1 MSELN
6 VTEVR
11 DMAYD
16 LYKGRTANFDAESAN
31 EAIKNII
38 LETAGCKEN
47 WDMYKFMENKYKV
60 FSIMREILT
69 PVVAENVLAR
79 FESWVDIQDIA
90 LGDTKEFE
98 VMNQDLF
105 EIGIVADGTS
115 ELRRQNLV
123 HGKLQM
129 TSFQLGA
136 KLYTEFDDFR
146 RGRVDFAEWIAR
158 LGKSF
163 EVKIGEYIVKAIESS
178 YNTLGAKFGVKGAF
192 ADDKMLELIE
202 RVEAKTGMK
211 AVIYGTKSAL
221 AQLRTTAGGF
231 KADLADSDKEAI
243 SKMGHIGTYF
253 GTDVVE
259 IPQSV
264 NRKDEF
270 MIDDKMLYVIP
281 NGTKIVKLLF
291 EGDVDVVEVTD
302 PAVRKDMQFEYMFMR
317 RLQIGVCRAS
327 VYGIYAVGQN

>member
-163 EVKIGEYIVKAIESS
+163 EVKIGEYIVKAIENS
-178 YNTLGAKFGVKGAF
+178 YTVLGSKFAKAGAF
-192 ADDKMLELIE
+192 DDAEMLKI
-202 RVEAKTGMK
+202 
-211 AVIYGTKSAL
+211 
-221 AQLRTTAGGF
+221 RTTAGGF
-231 KADLADSDKEAI
+231 QANLADSDKEAI
-243 SKMGHIGTYF
+243 SRMGHIGTYF

-270 MIDDKMLYVIP
+270 MINNKMLYVIP

>member
-163 EVKIGEYIVKAIESS
+163 EVKIGEYIVRAIQGS
-178 YNTLGAKFGVKGAF
+178 YNTLGANFAVKGAF
-192 ADDKMLELIE
+192 ADDKMIELVE

-211 AVIYGTKSAL
+211 AVIYGTKTAL
-221 AQLRTTAGGF
+221 AKLRTTDGGF
-231 KADLADSDKEAI
+231 QAVLADRDKDDI
-243 SKMGHIGTYF
+243 SAMGHIGTYF

-264 NRKDEF
+264 NRKDQF
-270 MIDDKMLYVIP
+270 MIDNNMLYVIP

-317 RLQIGVCRAS
+317 RIQIGVCRAS
-327 VYGIYAVGQN
+327 VYGVYKITA

>member
-98 VMNQDLF
+98 IMNQELF
-105 EIGIVADGTS
+105 EIGLVADGTS

-123 HGKLQM
+123 HGKIQM

-163 EVKIGEYIVKAIESS
+163 EVKIGEFIVRAIESS
-178 YNTLGAKFGVKGAF
+178 YSVLGAKFAKTGAF
-192 ADDKMLELIE
+192 DDAEMLKIVE

-221 AQLRTTAGGF
+221 AKLRTTANGF
-231 KADLADSDKEAI
+231 QAVLADRDKDAI
-243 SKMGHIGTYF
+243 SAMGHIGTYF

-264 NRKDEF
+264 NRKDDF
-270 MIDDKMLYVIP
+270 MIDNNMLYVIP

-317 RLQIGVCRAS
+317 RIQIGVCKAS
-327 VYGIYAVGQN
+327 VYGIYKVTA

>member
-163 EVKIGEYIVKAIESS
+163 EVKIGEYIVKAIEGS
-178 YNTLGAKFGVKGAF
+178 YSTLGAKFGVKGAF
-192 ADDKMLELIE
+192 ADDKMIDLIE

-264 NRKDEF
+264 NRKDQF
-270 MIDDKMLYVIP
+270 MIDNNMLYVIP

>member
-38 LETAGCKEN
+38 LETAGCRDQ

-163 EVKIGEYIVKAIESS
+163 EVKIGEFIVRAIESS
-178 YNTLGAKFGVKGAF
+178 YSVLGAKFAKTGAF
-192 ADDKMLELIE
+192 DDAEMLKIVE

-221 AQLRTTAGGF
+221 AKLRTTANGF
-231 KADLADSDKEAI
+231 QAVLADRDKDAI
-243 SKMGHIGTYF
+243 SAMGHIGTYF

-264 NRKDEF
+264 NRKDDF
-270 MIDDKMLYVIP
+270 MIADNMLYVIP

-317 RLQIGVCRAS
+317 RIQIGVCKAS
-327 VYGIYAVGQN
+327 VYGIYKVTA

>member
-38 LETAGCKEN
+38 LETAGCREN

-98 VMNQDLF
+98 IMNQELF
-105 EIGIVADGTS
+105 EIGLVADGTS

-123 HGKLQM
+123 HGKIQM

-163 EVKIGEYIVKAIESS
+163 EVKIGEFIVRAIESS
-178 YNTLGAKFGVKGAF
+178 YSVLGAKFAKTGAF
-192 ADDKMLELIE
+192 DDAEMLKIVE

-221 AQLRTTAGGF
+221 AKLRTTANGF
-231 KADLADSDKEAI
+231 QAVLADRDKDAI
-243 SKMGHIGTYF
+243 SAMGHIGTYF

-264 NRKDEF
+264 NRKDDF
-270 MIDDKMLYVIP
+270 MIADNMLYVIP

-317 RLQIGVCRAS
+317 RIQIGVCKAS
-327 VYGIYAVGQN
+327 VYGIYKVTA

>member
-69 PVVAENVLAR
+69 PVVAENVIAR

-136 KLYTEFDDFR
+136 KVYTEFDDFR

-158 LGKSF
+158 LGRSF
-163 EVKIGEYIVKAIESS
+163 EVKIGDRIAQGIFMKYLTVDNEKKITNVR
-178 YNTLGAKFGVKGAF
+178 TGGLGSTDKG
-192 ADDKMLELIE
+192 
-202 RVEAKTGMK
+202 G
-211 AVIYGTKSAL
+211 
-221 AQLRTTAGGF
+221 
-231 KADLADSDKEAI
+231 
-243 SKMGHIGTYF
+243 
-253 GTDVVE
+253 
-259 IPQSV
+259 
-264 NRKDEF
+264 N
-270 MIDDKMLYVIP
+270 
-281 NGTKIVKLLF
+281 
-291 EGDVDVVEVTD
+291 
-302 PAVRKDMQFEYMFMR
+302 
-317 RLQIGVCRAS
+317 
-327 VYGIYAVGQN
+327 